1 MPPVETLA
9 ALAGLFAAAF
19 GAATILPFQSE
30 FVLAGRIR
38 IDGDLPVATNG
49 GILSYSH
56 AGVVQLLQK
65 PLNAVLQMQGRLVP
79 ELTLHEPK
87 VALATNGGSGALF
100 CDVMALGKELV

>member
-1 MPPVETLA
+1 
-9 ALAGLFAAAF
+9 
-19 GAATILPFQSE
+19 
-30 FVLAGRIR
+30 VLEGRIR

-65 PLNAVLQMQGRLVP
+65 PLNAVLQLQGRLAP
-79 ELTLHEPK
+79 EITLHQPK

-100 CDVMALGKELV
+100 CDVMALGSEPV